1 VPWWQIEWPE
11 MAKAE
16 INSSFSK
23 SRTQVIFEH
32 VLLVI
37 CLCVIALRIIFTESL
52 TAQSTTLPVNLSDN
66 VYSLT
71 VSAVLIFAF
80 VFWLVWGLCSQRFLY
95 RLTGIEIALCLFCVA
110 ALVAGLAA
118 ANKRAAITSFATLL
132 APLLMALLLV
142 QILDSLSKAK
152 LLLALIAALGVL
164 SAYQCADQFFFT
176 NRMMIEQYE
185 KTPQTFLE
193 PLGIEPGTFAQ
204 FLFEHRLYSRGVRSF
219 FTTRN
224 SAGSFALMAF
234 FAAVALLIEKLKKRK
249 SDSSQPLYLFVCS
262 VAAVVVLF
270 GLALTRSKGAIIC
283 LLSAAAIF
291 IVHLRFGSWLKAHKK
306 AVFIVCLLLAI
317 TAGSVVIRYGLNHGQ
332 LPGGSSMLVRW
343 QYWHA
348 SAKMYADHFV
358 TGVGPGNFAHF
369 YTHYKPAE
377 ALESVADPHNFVLSV
392 ITQYGPLGL
401 IGFLAMIFI
410 PLWRVV
416 SPTLVSTPLKTHQPQ
431 PAFRVRPVIF
441 LLILWLALLL
451 ARLVVMPAAA
461 TNGLAVMI
469 YMIVRFYVPPLV
481 VFIIVF
487 WLLTAPLHTIR
498 NTQYATRNTNI
509 AAALFCVVLGVIL
522 HNLID
527 FAIFEPGVFTTFWAV
542 MACLIAVD
550 FHQKSRPYL
559 VLRPAPFIKV
569 VTAAAALVLVWAYFN
584 YAFIPVAKS
593 TARVQRAHRAISAG
607 QFQQAHNLL
616 NTAAKDDSLSPT
628 ALSLNGR
635 VYLHHFE
642 LTQSRNRDLL
652 VGAEVSLLGAI
663 SRDIADFKN
672 FEKLTVV
679 YDNFAKLTPN
689 EKGDWL
695 EKAYNSAKEAV
706 ERYPGSGRLRIEL
719 AKIAEQLGK
728 SDVAVKHYEEAIDIE
743 DKYRLQFRQIY
754 PERGIFSRLGEEEY
768 KNAKQRVKQLS
779 EQPTP

>member
-1 VPWWQIEWPE
+1 
-11 MAKAE
+11 MTKAE
-16 INSSFSK
+16 INSNFSK
-23 SRTQVIFEH
+23 SRTQVIFEY

-37 CLCVIALRIIFTESL
+37 CLCVIALRTMFTESP
-52 TAQSTTLPVNLSDN
+52 TAQSTILPANLSDN

-80 VFWLVWGLCSQRFLY
+80 VFWLVWGLCSKRFLY

-110 ALVAGLAA
+110 AVVAGLAA
-118 ANKRAAITSFATLL
+118 ANKRAAVTSFATLL
-132 APLLMALLLV
+132 APLLMAVLLV
-142 QILDSLSKAK
+142 QILDSQSKVK

-164 SAYQCADQFFFT
+164 SAYQCADQFLFT
-176 NRMMIEQYE
+176 NRMMIEQY
-185 KTPQTFLE
+185 KQAPQTFLE

-204 FLFEHRLYSRGVRSF
+204 FLFEHRLYSRGVRGF

-224 SAGSFALMAF
+224 SEGSFTLMAF
-234 FAAVALLIEKLKKRK
+234 FAAAALFIDKFKNRK
-249 SDSSQPLYLFVCS
+249 SDSSPPSHLFACGIA
-262 VAAVVVLF
+262 AAVVLL
-270 GLALTRSKGAIIC
+270 GLALTRSKGAIIG
-283 LLSAAAIF
+283 LLSVAVIF

-306 AVFIVCLLLAI
+306 AVFIVCLLFAI
-317 TAGSVVIRYGLNHGQ
+317 TAGSLVIRYGLNHGR

-343 QYWHA
+343 QYWYA
-348 SAKMYADHFV
+348 SAKMYADRPF

-377 ALESVADPHNFVLSV
+377 ALESVADPHNFLLSV
-392 ITQYGPLGL
+392 LIQYGPLGL

-410 PLWRVV
+410 PLWRVIFPTFASS
-416 SPTLVSTPLKTHQPQ
+416 SPTTHQPQ
-431 PAFRVRPVIF
+431 LAFRTRPIIF

-451 ARLVVMPAAA
+451 ARLIVIPAGA
-461 TNGLAVMI
+461 TEGLAVII
-469 YMIVRFYVPPLV
+469 YVIVRFYVPPVV
-481 VFIIVF
+481 VFIIGF
-487 WLLTAPLHTIR
+487 WLLTANGKIETRDTIG
-498 NTQYATRNTNI
+498 NTNI
-509 AAALFCVVLGVIL
+509 TTAALFCVVLGVAL

-527 FAIFEPGVFTTFWAV
+527 FAIFEPGVFISFWAII
-542 MACLIAVD
+542 ACLVAID
-550 FHQKSRPYL
+550 FHQKSRPYF

-569 VTAAAALVLVWAYFN
+569 ITAAAALVLVWAYFN

-593 TARVQRAHRAISAG
+593 TAKIQRAHRAISAG

-616 NTAAKDDSLSPT
+616 NTAAKDDSLSST

-652 VGAEVSLLGAI
+652 VGAEASLLGAI

-679 YDNFAKLTPN
+679 YDNFAKLTPH
-689 EKGDWL
+689 KKDYWL

-728 SDVAVKHYEEAIDIE
+728 TNIAVNHYEEAVSIE
-743 DKYRLQFRQIY
+743 DKYRRQFQQIY
-754 PERGIFSRLGEEEY
+754 PKRGEIFSRLGEEEY
-768 KNAKQRVKQLS
+768 KNARQRIKHLS
-779 EQPTP
+779 EQLTP